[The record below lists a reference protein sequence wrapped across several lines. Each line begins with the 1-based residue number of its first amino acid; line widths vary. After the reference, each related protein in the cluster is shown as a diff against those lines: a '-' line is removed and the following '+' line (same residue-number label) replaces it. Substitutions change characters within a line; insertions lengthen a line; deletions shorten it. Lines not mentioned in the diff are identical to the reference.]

1 MTLLHLNILVLPYHI
16 DEFIEL
22 LSDLETNFKITGI
35 TESRLTTKKDPMNDI
50 NIPGYNTD
58 HTLTKSDKD
67 GAFLYIWK
75 DLNYKSRNDLK
86 LYADKK
92 LKSVFIEF
100 SSKSDKKP
108 L

>member
-1 MTLLHLNILVLPYHI
+1 MTLLHLNISVLPYHI
-16 DEFIEL
+16 DEFIEP

-50 NIPGYNTD
+50 NIPGY
-58 HTLTKSDKD
+58 TLTKSDKD
-67 GAFLYIWK
+67 GAFLYIRK

-86 LYADKK
+86 LYEDKK

-100 SSKSDKKP
+100 SSKSDKTP